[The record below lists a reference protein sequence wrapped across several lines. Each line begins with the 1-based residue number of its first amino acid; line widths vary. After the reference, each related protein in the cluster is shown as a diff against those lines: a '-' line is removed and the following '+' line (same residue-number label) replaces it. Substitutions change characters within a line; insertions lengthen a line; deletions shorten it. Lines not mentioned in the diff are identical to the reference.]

1 MSSVEFGDKPLLGD
15 RETQV
20 KQLALLGVFEVPVKA
35 DINKILLSAVL
46 MYISDKSS
54 SETLFVD
61 MGEGEVEIM
70 PEPYDEVN
78 RTDREVAF
86 EDELMLVDVT
96 EQATENVSYL
106 FHVWMNTKK

>member
-1 MSSVEFGDKPLLGD
+1 MPSLEFDSKPLSGD
-15 RETQV
+15 RENQI
-20 KQLALLGVFEVPVKA
+20 KQLELLGVLEVPEKA
-35 DINKILLSAVL
+35 DINKILLGEVL
-46 MYISDKSS
+46 KYVSDNSN

-70 PEPYDEVN
+70 SEPYDNVN
-78 RTDREVAF
+78 STDREIAF

-106 FHVWMNTKK
+106 FHVWIKMKK